1 MKSRDFCYW
10 LQGLFELGDYKTLSE
25 QQVTVIRNH
34 LNMVFYHD
42 IDPSFPKDQQS
53 ELQNIHSGISRP
65 NRSDIRLK
73 C

>member
-53 ELQNIHSGISRP
+53 ELQTIHSGI
-65 NRSDIRLK
+65 NRLNRRDNRLN